1 MTMPPAGT
9 RLTAA
14 DLMTPAPRSC
24 TTFSS
29 VLEAALIFRDAD
41 CGAVPILQD
50 GTPVGVLTDRDVAL
64 ALAEYPD
71 LASRSVGDI
80 MTKGVISVPPAATID
95 QIQAELTKHAVR
107 RVLVVEGG
115 QLLGIIS
122 WGDLAAHVGDLA
134 VGVIVTPVLESPP
147 KA

>member
-1 MTMPPAGT
+1 MPPAGLN
-9 RLTAA
+9 LTAA
-14 DLMTPAPRSC
+14 DLMTAAPRSC
-24 TTFSS
+24 TTYSS
-29 VLEAALIFRDAD
+29 VLEACMIFRDAE

-80 MTKGVISVPPAATID
+80 MTKGVVSVAPGALLDKVREEMT
-95 QIQAELTKHAVR
+95 TNAVR
-107 RVLVVEGG
+107 RVLVVDGN

-122 WGDLAAHVGDLA
+122 WSDLAAHVPDPA

-147 KA
+147 GA